1 MNAPDKQGAPAPPLS
16 VAQVAQARLRARSS
30 GRTLIEE
37 LEISSGLANRDFVT
51 ALARLFGYG
60 VVETRDMDQLQPA
73 FDLLPLAQAQGR
85 NCSLLREADGSL
97 LAVLP
102 DPFDDASIDWLR
114 ARAQAPIAIAVALK
128 TDIQAYH
135 VHHEASVRAMDS
147 VQGSGLDALAGRRDV
162 EVLSLSAISQDESPA
177 VRIVNSTLYD
187 ALKEGASDVHLKRSA
202 RGMMIKYR
210 INGVLSPVK
219 NIDGVDL
226 AGQMISR
233 LKVLAALHI
242 DEHRVPQDGK
252 LQVRSDNRDI
262 DVRVSIMPTIH
273 GEAAVLRILDKRTVV
288 GADGQ
293 LHLDDLGFDAPTL
306 KTLRRLTALPYGML
320 LVTGPTGS
328 GKTTTLYAA
337 ISEINDGRD
346 NFLTIEDPVEY
357 ELDDVEQI
365 PVNEKQGL
373 TFATGLRSILR
384 HDPDKIMVGEI
395 RDRETAEMAIQAALT
410 GHNVYSTLHANN
422 SFDVFSRLQ
431 YMGVDPY
438 SLTSA
443 LNGIWAQRLMRTNCP
458 HCSEPY
464 TPTAAELAELALAP
478 AELDGVR
485 LSRGRGCGDCRG
497 TGYKGRRAI
506 AEVMSMTDALRE
518 MIAARRP
525 VRDIK
530 ALAQRDGTRFLRA
543 VALDMVR
550 RGETTLEEVLRVTLA
565 A

>member
-1 MNAPDKQGAPAPPLS
+1 MSLNGAE
-16 VAQVAQARLRARSS
+16 VASARQRALSS
-30 GRTLIEE
+30 GRSLIEE
-37 LEISSGLANRDFVT
+37 IGAAKGLEPRELMA
-51 ALARLFGYG
+51 ALGRLFGLP
-60 VVETRDMDQLQPA
+60 VLETRDMELAAPA
-73 FDLLPLAQAQGR
+73 FDRLPLARAQER
-85 NCSLLREADGSL
+85 NCVLLRGKDGTIT
-97 LAVLP
+97 AVLH
-102 DPFDDASIDWLR
+102 DPFDDATVDWLR
-114 ARAQAPIAIAVALK
+114 AQAGAPVRTAIALK
-128 TDIQAYH
+128 TDVAAYL
-135 VHHEASVRAMDS
+135 VKHEADVRAMDS
-147 VQGSGLDALAGRRDV
+147 VEGAGDGVTLRRDV

-177 VRIVNSTLYD
+177 VRVVNSTLYD

-202 RGMMIKYR
+202 RGMAIKYR
-210 INGVLSPVK
+210 VNGVLSPVK
-219 NIDGVDL
+219 TLDGVDL
-226 AGQMISR
+226 AAQVISR
-233 LKVLAALHI
+233 LKVLASLHI

-252 LQVRSDNRDI
+252 LQVRSGGRDI

-273 GEAAVLRILDKRTVV
+273 GEAAVLRILDKRTVL
-288 GADGQ
+288 GPDGQ
-293 LHLDDLGFDAPTL
+293 LHLDDLGFDPPTL
-306 KTLRRLTALPYGML
+306 AALRRLIVLPYGML

-431 YMGVDPY
+431 YMGVDSY

-443 LNGIWAQRLMRTNCP
+443 LNGIWAQRLLRTNCP
-458 HCSEPY
+458 HCSESAEPG
-464 TPTAAELAELALAP
+464 PEELADLGLARDAFAGSVL
-478 AELDGVR
+478 R
-485 LSRGRGCGDCRG
+485 RGRGCGDCRG

-506 AEVMSMTDALRE
+506 AEVMTMSDTLRE
-518 MIAARRP
+518 MIAERRP

-530 ALAQRDGTRFLRA
+530 AEAKVQGTRFLRD

-550 RGETTLEEVLRVTLA
+550 SGETTLAEVLRVTLA